1 MADLSA
7 KRIAEFI
14 KPFRVEPGSKV
25 RLSRDFDPSGTRRQS
40 KSEAKELLAQGVE
53 LLAEY
58 QGRLAAQDTYGVLVI
73 LQAMDAAGKD
83 GTIRHVMSGVNPQGV
98 QVSSFKVPSPEDLD
112 HDYLWRYARR
122 LPERGNIGIF
132 NRSYY
137 EEVLVVRV
145 HPQILGAQKLPP
157 SSKRGDVWQRRF
169 REINDWE
176 RYLTDQG
183 FRIVKLFLHLSKEEQ
198 RRRFLSRIDEPEKNW
213 KFSANDAKE
222 RAYWDDY
229 QKAFSEV
236 LSNTSTEWAPWHVIP
251 ADDKPFARVAA
262 AGVLAQALIEID
274 PRFPKVGKEAREA
287 LAAAKLELEAQA
299 PPGEAP
305 DPSRPP
311 PARRLAETARRASA
325 TGRRPGRRGQQ
336 GRRGDTGSRLTR
348 LEPFADPTRAEDG
361 SFQFQLPDAS
371 VELSQGTF
379 PEGTS
384 AADELVAAIE
394 ADAPDAATWD
404 IAAPE
409 DGWLETRGW
418 GTGSGATTTFSGT
431 SADGTLEAGA
441 AALQIDPSGEA
452 QLYIAMGAD
461 TSDPDIAVGEE
472 AGCPGCPVLG
482 ILRSRGGGHHQLP
495 RERGQPSA
503 RRVGQRVGHA
513 GKRPAAGGTVRMAT
527 GGSPTGPIATR
538 FIQ

>member
-183 FRIVKLFLHLSKEEQ
+183 FRIVKLFLHLSNEEQ

-274 PRFPKVGKEAREA
+274 PQFPKVGKEAREA

-305 DPSRPP
+305 DPVEATAGPTPRGDGKVRKRDRKK
-311 PARRLAETARRASA
+311 ARAAAGSKDAEET
-325 TGRRPGRRGQQ
+325 PGRG
-336 GRRGDTGSRLTR
+336 
-348 LEPFADPTRAEDG
+348 
-361 SFQFQLPDAS
+361 
-371 VELSQGTF
+371 
-379 PEGTS
+379 
-384 AADELVAAIE
+384 
-394 ADAPDAATWD
+394 
-404 IAAPE
+404 
-409 DGWLETRGW
+409 
-418 GTGSGATTTFSGT
+418 
-431 SADGTLEAGA
+431 
-441 AALQIDPSGEA
+441 
-452 QLYIAMGAD
+452 
-461 TSDPDIAVGEE
+461 
-472 AGCPGCPVLG
+472 
-482 ILRSRGGGHHQLP
+482 
-495 RERGQPSA
+495 
-503 RRVGQRVGHA
+503 
-513 GKRPAAGGTVRMAT
+513 
-527 GGSPTGPIATR
+527 
-538 FIQ
+538 